1 MKKICLFT
9 MILGL
14 AILIIHCGGSKET
27 SRIPEEYYESIAA
40 EPESEPETEP
50 PPVIDITP
58 AETVTAREEPA
69 TQAVII
75 FRDVHFDFDKYDLT
89 ENARQILAGHA
100 RILKDNPGVKIL
112 VEGHC
117 DERGTTEYNLTL
129 GERRAAA
136 VREYLVNYGIDPSRV
151 STISYGEER
160 PLDPRH
166 DEGAWGKNRRSAFI
180 IMSR

>member
-1 MKKICLFT
+1 MKKIWLFT
-9 MILGL
+9 MVLGL
-14 AILIIHCGGSKET
+14 AIFVVHCGGSKET
-27 SRIPEEYYESIAA
+27 SRVPEEYYESIVT
-40 EPESEPETEP
+40 EPESEFEAVP

-69 TQAVII
+69 TQAVIV

-100 RILKDNPGVKIL
+100 RILKDNLNVKIL

-117 DERGTTEYNLTL
+117 DDRGTIEYNLTL
-129 GERRAAA
+129 GERRADA
-136 VREYLVNYGIDPSRV
+136 VRKYLESYGIDPSRV

-166 DEGAWGKNRRSAFI
+166 DEEAWGKNRRSAFI

>member
-9 MILGL
+9 MVLGL
-14 AILIIHCGGSKET
+14 AIFIIYCGGSKET
-27 SRIPEEYYESIAA
+27 SRVPEEYYESIAA
-40 EPESEPETEP
+40 EPESETEP

-69 TQAVII
+69 TQAVIV

-100 RILKDNPGVKIL
+100 RILKDNARVKIL
-112 VEGHC
+112 IEGHC
-117 DERGTTEYNLTL
+117 DERGTIEYNLTL
-129 GERRAAA
+129 GDRRAVA
-136 VREYLVNYGIDPSRV
+136 VRDYLVNYGIDSGRI

-166 DEGAWGKNRRSAFI
+166 DEEAWDKNRRSAFI

>member
-9 MILGL
+9 MVLGL

-27 SRIPEEYYESIAA
+27 SRVPEEYYESIAA
-40 EPESEPETEP
+40 EPESEAEP

-58 AETVTAREEPA
+58 AESVTAREEPA
-69 TQAVII
+69 TQTVIV
-75 FRDVHFDFDKYDLT
+75 FRDVHFGYDKYDLT

-100 RILKDNPGVKIL
+100 RILKDNHRVKIL
-112 VEGHC
+112 IEGHC
-117 DERGTTEYNLTL
+117 DERGTIEYNLTL
-129 GERRAAA
+129 GDRRAAA
-136 VREYLVNYGIDPSRV
+136 VRDYLVNYGIDPGRI

-166 DEGAWGKNRRSAFI
+166 DEEAWGKNRRSAFVI
-180 IMSR
+180 ISR

>member
-1 MKKICLFT
+1 MV
-9 MILGL
+9 LGL
-14 AILIIHCGGSKET
+14 AIFIIYCGGSKET

-40 EPESEPETEP
+40 EPESEPEAEP

-69 TQAVII
+69 TQAVIV

-100 RILKDNPGVKIL
+100 RILKDNALVKIL
-112 VEGHC
+112 IEGHC
-117 DERGTTEYNLTL
+117 DERGTIEYNLTL
-129 GERRAAA
+129 GDRRAAA
-136 VREYLVNYGIDPSRV
+136 VRDYLVNYGIDPSRI

-166 DEGAWGKNRRSAFI
+166 DEEAWGKNRRSAFI